1 MNQILAV
8 ENKQKNEKNRK
19 SKNKTADIK
28 KVITV
33 FCVIA
38 ILFGI
43 AITGQGVYAIVNNF
57 KSDSSTTVA
66 EQNISIDSD
75 TNTGKVIISGT
86 VPDGVQKITYN
97 WNEKKKKTI
106 TKNGETQINEE
117 IDLPVGNNKLDV
129 TIVDMKNNSTPY
141 TKEFTADSTLPQLA
155 LSLGDDGTKIKIVAK
170 DTVALSYV
178 TYQWDD
184 EDVQTI
190 YPEEGSEAQLETEIE
205 APAGKHNLTVIAVNT
220 SNKTTTKTQEVD
232 GVDEGTKPS
241 VKAAIDPADRSKII
255 FSASD
260 QIGLKNLS
268 FTINGQ
274 KYVLPAEGDNKTELQ
289 YTFEV
294 KQGHYSITVEA
305 ENVNGQT
312 ESQDFTYDY

>member
-8 ENKQKNEKNRK
+8 ENNQKNSKKRKNT
-19 SKNKTADIK
+19 TADIK

-43 AITGQGVYAIVNNF
+43 AITGQGVYAIVNSF
-57 KSDSSTTVA
+57 KTDTTQEQVA

-86 VPDGVQKITYN
+86 VPNGVQSIIYK
-97 WNEKKKKTI
+97 WNEDEEQTI

-117 IDLPVGNNKLDV
+117 IDLPVGNNKLSV
-129 TIVDMKNNSTPY
+129 TIVDMKNSSTPY

-155 LSLGDDGTKIKIVAK
+155 LSLSEDGSKIKVVAK

-184 EDVQTI
+184 GDVQTI
-190 YPEEGSEAQLETEIE
+190 YPQAGSEAQLEAEIE
-205 APAGKHNLTVIAVNT
+205 GMPGKHTLTVIAVNT
-220 SNKTTTKTQEVD
+220 SNKTTKKTQEVD
-232 GVDEGTKPS
+232 GVDNSSKPTVS
-241 VKAAIDPADRSKII
+241 ASIDSTDRSKII

-260 QIGLKNLS
+260 TNGLKNLS

-274 KYVLPAEGDNKTELQ
+274 RYELPANENQTDLQ
-289 YTFEV
+289 YTFQV
-294 KQGHYSITVEA
+294 KEGHYSITVEA
-305 ENVNGQT
+305 ENIYGQK
-312 ESQDFTYDY
+312 QAQNFIYDY

>member
-97 WNEKKKKTI
+97 WNGEGEQTI

-241 VKAAIDPADRSKII
+241 VKAAIEPADRSKII

>member
-8 ENKQKNEKNRK
+8 ENDQKNKKKRKNT
-19 SKNKTADIK
+19 TADIK

-33 FCVIA
+33 FCVIS

-43 AITGQGVYAIVNNF
+43 AITGQGVYAIVNSF
-57 KSDSSTTVA
+57 KTDTSQEPVA
-66 EQNISIDSD
+66 DQNIYIDSD

-86 VPDGVQKITYN
+86 VPNGVQSIKYK
-97 WNEKKKKTI
+97 WNEEEEQTI
-106 TKNGETQINEE
+106 TKNGKTQINEE
-117 IDLPVGNNKLDV
+117 IDLPIGNNKLSV
-129 TIVDMKNNSTPY
+129 TIVDMKNSSTLY
-141 TKEFTADSTLPQLA
+141 TKEFTADSTLPQLV
-155 LSLGDDGTKIKIVAK
+155 LSLSDDGSKIKIVAK

-184 EDVQTI
+184 QDVQTI
-190 YPEEGSEAQLETEIE
+190 YPQAGSEAQLEAEIE
-205 APAGKHNLTVIAVNT
+205 GIPGKHTLTVIAVNT

-232 GVDEGTKPS
+232 GVDDSSKPTVS
-241 VKAAIDPADRSKII
+241 AAIDSTDRSKII

-260 QIGLKNLS
+260 TNGLKNLS

-274 KYVLPAEGDNKTELQ
+274 RYELPANENQKELQ

-294 KQGHYSITVEA
+294 SEGHYSITVEA
-305 ENVNGQT
+305 ENIYGLT
-312 ESQDFTYDY
+312 SSQNFLYDY

>member
-8 ENKQKNEKNRK
+8 ENKPKKQQKQQKQHAA
-19 SKNKTADIK
+19 ADIK

-33 FCVIA
+33 FCVIS

-43 AITGQGVYAIVNNF
+43 AIAGQGVYAIVNNF
-57 KSDSSTTVA
+57 NSDSSTTVA
-66 EQNISIDSD
+66 EQDISIDSD

-86 VPDGVQKITYN
+86 VPNGVQKIVYN
-97 WNEKKKKTI
+97 WNGEDEQTI

-117 IDLPVGNNKLDV
+117 LDLPVGNNQLNV
-129 TIVDMKNNSTPY
+129 TIVDMKNSSTPY

-155 LSLGDDGTKIKIVAK
+155 LSLSEDGTKVKIVAK

-184 EDVQTI
+184 GDVQTI

-205 APAGKHNLTVIAVNT
+205 APSGKHNLTVIAVNN
-220 SNKTTTKTQEVD
+220 SNKTATKTQEVD
-232 GVDEGTKPS
+232 GISEESKPS
-241 VKAAIDPADRSKII
+241 VNAAIDSADKSKII

-260 QIGLKNLS
+260 QIGLKSLS

-274 KYVLPAEGDNKTELQ
+274 RYELPAEGENKTELQ

-294 KQGHYSITVEA
+294 KEGHYSITVSA
-305 ENVNGQT
+305 ENINGQT
-312 ESQDFTYDY
+312 ESKNFIYDY